1 MVINVIHV
9 TFYNRSKSLRQIH
22 EIYFFMLKCFLDT
35 FYAPLTL

>member
-22 EIYFFMLKCFLDT
+22 EIYFLDT